1 MPSQRLFKG
10 AYIILR
16 VLDYIWFKT
25 IRESGGGTY
34 MGTVVRLEHY
44 TKNFKK
50 VTVLDDINL
59 TLESGKVI
67 GLKGKNGSG
76 KTMLM
81 RAISG
86 LILPTSGKVF
96 INDKE
101 LGKQISFPPSIGLLI
116 ENPSFIAN
124 YTGFKN
130 LKILASIQN
139 KISDE
144 EIREAIR
151 KVGLKPDDPRT
162 FKKYSLGMKQ
172 RLGIAAAIMEK
183 PDIVILDEPINAL
196 DEAGAGLIKGILDEL
211 KANGSLIIIA
221 CHDTEELN
229 YLSDEV
235 YEIYEGQLV
244 DKEAAEAAKKAVEE
258 ARKAIEEA
266 NKKAEAKKDGRAEEN
281 KEAVS

>member
-1 MPSQRLFKG
+1 
-10 AYIILR
+10 
-16 VLDYIWFKT
+16 
-25 IRESGGGTY
+25 
-34 MGTVVRLEHY
+34 MGTVVRLEDY
-44 TKNFKK
+44 CKSFKSAEVLKN
-50 VTVLDDINL
+50 INL

-86 LILPTSGKVF
+86 LILPTSGKVY

-101 LGKQISFPPSIGLLI
+101 LGRQISFPPSIGILI
-116 ENPSFIAN
+116 ENPSFISD

-139 KISDE
+139 RISDD
-144 EIREAIR
+144 EIRDAIR
-151 KVGLKPDDPRT
+151 KVGLDPDDKRT

-172 RLGIAAAIMEK
+172 RLGIAAAIMER

-196 DEAGAGLIKGILDEL
+196 DEAGAGLIKGLLDEL

-229 YLSDEV
+229 YLSDEI
-235 YEIYEGQLV
+235 YEIYDGEITGH
-244 DKEAAEAAKKAVEE
+244 
-258 ARKAIEEA
+258 IEHPDE
-266 NKKAEAKKDGRAEEN
+266 K
-281 KEAVS
+281 VS

>member
-1 MPSQRLFKG
+1 
-10 AYIILR
+10 
-16 VLDYIWFKT
+16 
-25 IRESGGGTY
+25 
-34 MGTVVRLEHY
+34 MGTVVRLEDY
-44 TKNFKK
+44 CKSFKSAEVLKN
-50 VTVLDDINL
+50 INL

-86 LILPTSGKVF
+86 LILPTSGKVY

-101 LGKQISFPPSIGLLI
+101 LGRHISFPPSIGILI
-116 ENPSFIAN
+116 ENPSFISN

-139 KISDE
+139 RISDD
-144 EIREAIR
+144 EIRDAIR
-151 KVGLKPDDPRT
+151 KVGLDPDDKRT

-172 RLGIAAAIMEK
+172 RLGIAAAIMERA
-183 PDIVILDEPINAL
+183 DIVILDEPINAL
-196 DEAGAGLIKGILDEL
+196 DEAGAGLIKGLLDEL

-229 YLSDEV
+229 YLSDEI
-235 YEIYEGQLV
+235 YEIYDGEITGH
-244 DKEAAEAAKKAVEE
+244 
-258 ARKAIEEA
+258 IEHPDE
-266 NKKAEAKKDGRAEEN
+266 K
-281 KEAVS
+281 VS

>member
-1 MPSQRLFKG
+1 LPSQRLFKG

-244 DKEAAEAAKKAVEE
+244 DKEAAEAAKKA
-258 ARKAIEEA
+258 IEEA

>member
-1 MPSQRLFKG
+1 
-10 AYIILR
+10 
-16 VLDYIWFKT
+16 
-25 IRESGGGTY
+25 
-34 MGTVVRLEHY
+34 MGTVVRLEDY
-44 TKNFKK
+44 CKSFKSAEVLKN
-50 VTVLDDINL
+50 INL
-59 TLESGKVI
+59 TLESGKII

-86 LILPTSGKVF
+86 LILPTSGKVY

-101 LGKQISFPPSIGLLI
+101 LGRHISFPPSIGILI
-116 ENPSFIAN
+116 ENPSFISN

-139 KISDE
+139 RISDD
-144 EIREAIR
+144 EIRDAIR
-151 KVGLKPDDPRT
+151 KVGLDPDDKRT

-172 RLGIAAAIMEK
+172 RLGIAAAIMER

-196 DEAGAGLIKGILDEL
+196 DEAGAGLIKGLLDEL

-229 YLSDEV
+229 YLSDEI
-235 YEIYEGQLV
+235 YEIYDGEITGH
-244 DKEAAEAAKKAVEE
+244 
-258 ARKAIEEA
+258 IEHPDE
-266 NKKAEAKKDGRAEEN
+266 K
-281 KEAVS
+281 VS

>member
-1 MPSQRLFKG
+1 
-10 AYIILR
+10 
-16 VLDYIWFKT
+16 
-25 IRESGGGTY
+25 
-34 MGTVVRLEHY
+34 MGTVVRLEDY
-44 TKNFKK
+44 CKSFKSAEVLKN
-50 VTVLDDINL
+50 INL

-86 LILPTSGKVF
+86 LILPTSGKVY

-101 LGKQISFPPSIGLLI
+101 LGRHISFPPSIGILI
-116 ENPSFIAN
+116 ENPSFISN

-139 KISDE
+139 RISDD
-144 EIREAIR
+144 EIRDAIR
-151 KVGLKPDDPRT
+151 KVGLDPDDKRT

-172 RLGIAAAIMEK
+172 RLGIAAAIMER

-196 DEAGAGLIKGILDEL
+196 DEAGAGLIKGLLDEL
-211 KANGSLIIIA
+211 KANGSLIIA

-229 YLSDEV
+229 YLSDEI
-235 YEIYEGQLV
+235 YEIYDGEITGH
-244 DKEAAEAAKKAVEE
+244 
-258 ARKAIEEA
+258 IEHPDE
-266 NKKAEAKKDGRAEEN
+266 K
-281 KEAVS
+281 VS

>member
-1 MPSQRLFKG
+1 MK
-10 AYIILR
+10 ILQVIKSAE
-16 VLDYIWFKT
+16 VL
-25 IRESGGGTY
+25 
-34 MGTVVRLEHY
+34 
-44 TKNFKK
+44 KN
-50 VTVLDDINL
+50 INL

-86 LILPTSGKVF
+86 LILPTSGKVY

-101 LGKQISFPPSIGLLI
+101 LGRQISFPPSIGILI
-116 ENPSFIAN
+116 ENPSFISN

-139 KISDE
+139 RISDD
-144 EIREAIR
+144 EIRDAIR
-151 KVGLKPDDPRT
+151 KVGLDPDDKRT

-172 RLGIAAAIMEK
+172 RLGIAAAIMER

-196 DEAGAGLIKGILDEL
+196 DEAGAGLIKGLLDEL

-229 YLSDEV
+229 YLSDEI
-235 YEIYEGQLV
+235 YEIYDGEITGH
-244 DKEAAEAAKKAVEE
+244 
-258 ARKAIEEA
+258 IEHPDE
-266 NKKAEAKKDGRAEEN
+266 K
-281 KEAVS
+281 VS

>member
-10 AYIILR
+10 AYIILM

-244 DKEAAEAAKKAVEE
+244 DKEAAEAAKKA
-258 ARKAIEEA
+258 IEEA
-266 NKKAEAKKDGRAEEN
+266 DKKAEAKKDGRAEEN

>member
-1 MPSQRLFKG
+1 
-10 AYIILR
+10 
-16 VLDYIWFKT
+16 
-25 IRESGGGTY
+25 
-34 MGTVVRLEHY
+34 MGTVVRLEDY
-44 TKNFKK
+44 CKSFKSAEVLKN
-50 VTVLDDINL
+50 INL

-86 LILPTSGKVF
+86 LILPTSGKVY

-101 LGKQISFPPSIGLLI
+101 LGRHISFPPSIGILI
-116 ENPSFIAN
+116 ENPSFISN

-139 KISDE
+139 RISDD
-144 EIREAIR
+144 EIRDAIR
-151 KVGLKPDDPRT
+151 KVGLDPDDKRT

-172 RLGIAAAIMEK
+172 RLGIAAAIMER

-196 DEAGAGLIKGILDEL
+196 DEAGAGLIKGLLDEL
-211 KANGSLIIIA
+211 KANGSLIIIV

-229 YLSDEV
+229 YLSDEI
-235 YEIYEGQLV
+235 YEIYDGEITGH
-244 DKEAAEAAKKAVEE
+244 
-258 ARKAIEEA
+258 IEHPDE
-266 NKKAEAKKDGRAEEN
+266 K
-281 KEAVS
+281 VS

>member
-1 MPSQRLFKG
+1 
-10 AYIILR
+10 
-16 VLDYIWFKT
+16 
-25 IRESGGGTY
+25 
-34 MGTVVRLEHY
+34 MGTVVRLEDY
-44 TKNFKK
+44 CKSFKSAEVLKN
-50 VTVLDDINL
+50 INL

-86 LILPTSGKVF
+86 LILPTSGKVY

-101 LGKQISFPPSIGLLI
+101 LGRQISFPPSIGILI
-116 ENPSFIAN
+116 ENPSFISN

-139 KISDE
+139 RISDD
-144 EIREAIR
+144 EIRDAIR
-151 KVGLKPDDPRT
+151 KVGLDPDDKRT
-162 FKKYSLGMKQ
+162 FKKYSLGLKQ
-172 RLGIAAAIMEK
+172 RLGIAAAIMEH

-196 DEAGAGLIKGILDEL
+196 DEAGAGLIKGLLDEL

-229 YLSDEV
+229 YLSDEI
-235 YEIYEGQLV
+235 YEIYDGEITGH
-244 DKEAAEAAKKAVEE
+244 
-258 ARKAIEEA
+258 IEHPDE
-266 NKKAEAKKDGRAEEN
+266 K
-281 KEAVS
+281 VS

>member
-1 MPSQRLFKG
+1 MC
-10 AYIILR
+10 
-16 VLDYIWFKT
+16 
-25 IRESGGGTY
+25 
-34 MGTVVRLEHY
+34 TVVRLEDY
-44 TKNFKK
+44 CKSFKSAEVLKN
-50 VTVLDDINL
+50 INL

-86 LILPTSGKVF
+86 LILPTSGKVY

-101 LGKQISFPPSIGLLI
+101 LGRHISFPPSIGILI
-116 ENPSFIAN
+116 ENPSFISN

-139 KISDE
+139 RISDD
-144 EIREAIR
+144 EIRDAIR
-151 KVGLKPDDPRT
+151 KVGLDPDDKRT

-172 RLGIAAAIMEK
+172 RLGIAAAIMER

-196 DEAGAGLIKGILDEL
+196 DEAGAGLIKGLLDEL

-229 YLSDEV
+229 YLSDEI
-235 YEIYEGQLV
+235 YEIYDGEITGH
-244 DKEAAEAAKKAVEE
+244 
-258 ARKAIEEA
+258 IEHPDE
-266 NKKAEAKKDGRAEEN
+266 K
-281 KEAVS
+281 VS

>member
-1 MPSQRLFKG
+1 
-10 AYIILR
+10 
-16 VLDYIWFKT
+16 
-25 IRESGGGTY
+25 
-34 MGTVVRLEHY
+34 MGTVVRLEDY
-44 TKNFKK
+44 CKSFKSAEVLKN
-50 VTVLDDINL
+50 INL

-86 LILPTSGKVF
+86 LILPTSGKVY

-101 LGKQISFPPSIGLLI
+101 LGRHISFPPSIGILI
-116 ENPSFIAN
+116 ENPSFVSN

-139 KISDE
+139 RISDD
-144 EIREAIR
+144 EIRDAIR
-151 KVGLKPDDPRT
+151 KVGLDPDDKRT

-172 RLGIAAAIMEK
+172 RLGIAAAIMER

-196 DEAGAGLIKGILDEL
+196 DEAGAGLIKGLLDEL

-229 YLSDEV
+229 YLSDEI
-235 YEIYEGQLV
+235 YEIYDGEITGH
-244 DKEAAEAAKKAVEE
+244 
-258 ARKAIEEA
+258 IEHPDE
-266 NKKAEAKKDGRAEEN
+266 K
-281 KEAVS
+281 VS

>member
-1 MPSQRLFKG
+1 
-10 AYIILR
+10 
-16 VLDYIWFKT
+16 
-25 IRESGGGTY
+25 
-34 MGTVVRLEHY
+34 MGTVVRLEDY
-44 TKNFKK
+44 CKSFKSAEVLKN
-50 VTVLDDINL
+50 INL

-86 LILPTSGKVF
+86 LILPTSGKVY

-101 LGKQISFPPSIGLLI
+101 LGRHISFPPSIGILI
-116 ENPSFIAN
+116 ENPSFISN
-124 YTGFKN
+124 YTGFRN

-139 KISDE
+139 RISDD
-144 EIREAIR
+144 EIRDAIR
-151 KVGLKPDDPRT
+151 KVGLDPDDKRT

-172 RLGIAAAIMEK
+172 RLGIAAAIMER

-196 DEAGAGLIKGILDEL
+196 DEAGAGLIKGLLDEL

-229 YLSDEV
+229 YLSDEI
-235 YEIYEGQLV
+235 YEIYDGEITGH
-244 DKEAAEAAKKAVEE
+244 
-258 ARKAIEEA
+258 IEHPDE
-266 NKKAEAKKDGRAEEN
+266 K
-281 KEAVS
+281 VS

>member
-124 YTGFKN
+124 YTGFKH

-244 DKEAAEAAKKAVEE
+244 DKEAAEAAKKA
-258 ARKAIEEA
+258 IEEA

>member
-151 KVGLKPDDPRT
+151 KVGLKTDDPRT

-244 DKEAAEAAKKAVEE
+244 DKEAAEAAKKA
-258 ARKAIEEA
+258 IEEA

>member
-1 MPSQRLFKG
+1 
-10 AYIILR
+10 
-16 VLDYIWFKT
+16 
-25 IRESGGGTY
+25 
-34 MGTVVRLEHY
+34 MGTVVRLEDY
-44 TKNFKK
+44 CKSFKSAEVLKN
-50 VTVLDDINL
+50 INL

-86 LILPTSGKVF
+86 LILPTSGKVY

-101 LGKQISFPPSIGLLI
+101 LGRHISFPPSIGILI
-116 ENPSFIAN
+116 ENPSFISN

-139 KISDE
+139 RCSDD
-144 EIREAIR
+144 EIRDAIR
-151 KVGLKPDDPRT
+151 KVGLDPDDKRT

-172 RLGIAAAIMEK
+172 RLGIAAAIMER

-196 DEAGAGLIKGILDEL
+196 DEAGAGLIKGLLDEL

-229 YLSDEV
+229 YLSDEI
-235 YEIYEGQLV
+235 YEIYDGEITGH
-244 DKEAAEAAKKAVEE
+244 
-258 ARKAIEEA
+258 IEHPDE
-266 NKKAEAKKDGRAEEN
+266 K
-281 KEAVS
+281 VS

>member
-1 MPSQRLFKG
+1 
-10 AYIILR
+10 
-16 VLDYIWFKT
+16 
-25 IRESGGGTY
+25 
-34 MGTVVRLEHY
+34 MGTVVRLEDY
-44 TKNFKK
+44 CKSFKSAEVLKN
-50 VTVLDDINL
+50 INL

-86 LILPTSGKVF
+86 LILPTSGKVY

-101 LGKQISFPPSIGLLI
+101 LGRQISFPPSIGILI
-116 ENPSFIAN
+116 ENPSFISN

-139 KISDE
+139 RISDD
-144 EIREAIR
+144 EIRDTIR
-151 KVGLKPDDPRT
+151 KVGLDPDDKRT

-172 RLGIAAAIMEK
+172 RLGIAAAIMER

-196 DEAGAGLIKGILDEL
+196 DEAGAGLIKGLLDEL

-229 YLSDEV
+229 YLSDEI
-235 YEIYEGQLV
+235 YEIYDGEITGH
-244 DKEAAEAAKKAVEE
+244 
-258 ARKAIEEA
+258 IEHPDE
-266 NKKAEAKKDGRAEEN
+266 K
-281 KEAVS
+281 VS

>member
-1 MPSQRLFKG
+1 
-10 AYIILR
+10 
-16 VLDYIWFKT
+16 
-25 IRESGGGTY
+25 
-34 MGTVVRLEHY
+34 MGTVVRLEDY
-44 TKNFKK
+44 CKSFKSAEVLKN
-50 VTVLDDINL
+50 INL

-86 LILPTSGKVF
+86 LILPTSGKVY

-101 LGKQISFPPSIGLLI
+101 LGRQISFPPSIGILI
-116 ENPSFIAN
+116 ENPSFISN

-139 KISDE
+139 RISDD
-144 EIREAIR
+144 EIRDAIR
-151 KVGLKPDDPRT
+151 KVGLDSDDKRT

-172 RLGIAAAIMEK
+172 RLGIAAAIMER

-196 DEAGAGLIKGILDEL
+196 DEAGAGLIKGLLDEL

-229 YLSDEV
+229 YLSDEI
-235 YEIYEGQLV
+235 YEIYDGEITGH
-244 DKEAAEAAKKAVEE
+244 
-258 ARKAIEEA
+258 IEHPDE
-266 NKKAEAKKDGRAEEN
+266 K
-281 KEAVS
+281 VS

>member
-1 MPSQRLFKG
+1 
-10 AYIILR
+10 
-16 VLDYIWFKT
+16 
-25 IRESGGGTY
+25 
-34 MGTVVRLEHY
+34 MGTVVRFEDYCKSFKSAEVL
-44 TKNFKK
+44 KN
-50 VTVLDDINL
+50 INL

-81 RAISG
+81 RAISE
-86 LILPTSGKVF
+86 LILPTSGKVY

-101 LGKQISFPPSIGLLI
+101 LGRQISFPPSIGILI
-116 ENPSFIAN
+116 ENPSFISN

-139 KISDE
+139 RISDD
-144 EIREAIR
+144 EIRDAIR
-151 KVGLKPDDPRT
+151 KVGLDPDDKRT

-172 RLGIAAAIMEK
+172 RLGIAAAIMER

-196 DEAGAGLIKGILDEL
+196 DEAGAGLIKGLLDEL

-229 YLSDEV
+229 YLSDEI
-235 YEIYEGQLV
+235 YEIYDGEITGH
-244 DKEAAEAAKKAVEE
+244 
-258 ARKAIEEA
+258 IEHPDE
-266 NKKAEAKKDGRAEEN
+266 K
-281 KEAVS
+281 VS

>member
-1 MPSQRLFKG
+1 
-10 AYIILR
+10 
-16 VLDYIWFKT
+16 
-25 IRESGGGTY
+25 
-34 MGTVVRLEHY
+34 MGTVVRLEDY
-44 TKNFKK
+44 CKSFKSAEVLKN
-50 VTVLDDINL
+50 INL

-86 LILPTSGKVF
+86 LILPTSGKVY

-101 LGKQISFPPSIGLLI
+101 LGRQISFPPSIGILI
-116 ENPSFIAN
+116 ENPSFISN
-124 YTGFKN
+124 YTGFKI

-139 KISDE
+139 RISDD
-144 EIREAIR
+144 EIRDAIR
-151 KVGLKPDDPRT
+151 KVGLDPDDKRT

-172 RLGIAAAIMEK
+172 RLGIAAAIMER

-196 DEAGAGLIKGILDEL
+196 DEAGAGLIKGLLDEL

-229 YLSDEV
+229 YLSDEI
-235 YEIYEGQLV
+235 YEIYDGEITGH
-244 DKEAAEAAKKAVEE
+244 
-258 ARKAIEEA
+258 IEHPDE
-266 NKKAEAKKDGRAEEN
+266 K
-281 KEAVS
+281 VS

>member
-1 MPSQRLFKG
+1 
-10 AYIILR
+10 
-16 VLDYIWFKT
+16 
-25 IRESGGGTY
+25 
-34 MGTVVRLEHY
+34 MGTVVRLEDY
-44 TKNFKK
+44 CKSFKSAEVLKN
-50 VTVLDDINL
+50 INL

-86 LILPTSGKVF
+86 LILPTSGKVY

-101 LGKQISFPPSIGLLI
+101 LGRQISFPPSIGILI
-116 ENPSFIAN
+116 ENPSFISN

-139 KISDE
+139 RISDD
-144 EIREAIR
+144 EIRDAIR
-151 KVGLKPDDPRT
+151 KVGLDPDDKRT

-172 RLGIAAAIMEK
+172 RLGIAAAIMER

-196 DEAGAGLIKGILDEL
+196 DEAGAGLIKGLLDEL

-229 YLSDEV
+229 YLSDEI
-235 YEIYEGQLV
+235 YEIYDGEITGH
-244 DKEAAEAAKKAVEE
+244 
-258 ARKAIEEA
+258 IEHLSLIHISEPT
-266 NKKAEAKKDGRAEEN
+266 RPY
-281 KEAVS
+281 

>member
-1 MPSQRLFKG
+1 
-10 AYIILR
+10 
-16 VLDYIWFKT
+16 
-25 IRESGGGTY
+25 
-34 MGTVVRLEHY
+34 MGTVVRLEDY
-44 TKNFKK
+44 CKSFKSAEVLKN
-50 VTVLDDINL
+50 INL
-59 TLESGKVI
+59 TLERGKVI

-86 LILPTSGKVF
+86 LILPTSGKVY

-101 LGKQISFPPSIGLLI
+101 LGRHISFPPSIGILI
-116 ENPSFIAN
+116 ENPSFISN

-139 KISDE
+139 RISDD
-144 EIREAIR
+144 EIRDAIR
-151 KVGLKPDDPRT
+151 KVGLDPDDKRT

-172 RLGIAAAIMEK
+172 RLGIAAAIMER

-196 DEAGAGLIKGILDEL
+196 DEAGAGLIKGLLDEL

-229 YLSDEV
+229 YLSDEI
-235 YEIYEGQLV
+235 YEIYDGEITGH
-244 DKEAAEAAKKAVEE
+244 
-258 ARKAIEEA
+258 IEHPDE
-266 NKKAEAKKDGRAEEN
+266 K
-281 KEAVS
+281 VS

>member
-1 MPSQRLFKG
+1 
-10 AYIILR
+10 
-16 VLDYIWFKT
+16 
-25 IRESGGGTY
+25 
-34 MGTVVRLEHY
+34 MGTVVRLEDY
-44 TKNFKK
+44 CKSFKSAEVLKN
-50 VTVLDDINL
+50 INL

-86 LILPTSGKVF
+86 LILPTSGKVY

-101 LGKQISFPPSIGLLI
+101 LGRQISFPPSIGILI
-116 ENPSFIAN
+116 ENPSFISN

-139 KISDE
+139 RISDD
-144 EIREAIR
+144 EIRDAIG
-151 KVGLKPDDPRT
+151 KVGLDPDDKRT

-172 RLGIAAAIMEK
+172 RLGIAAAIMER

-196 DEAGAGLIKGILDEL
+196 DEAGAGLIKGLLDEL

-229 YLSDEV
+229 YLSDEI
-235 YEIYEGQLV
+235 YEIYDGEITGH
-244 DKEAAEAAKKAVEE
+244 
-258 ARKAIEEA
+258 IEHPDE
-266 NKKAEAKKDGRAEEN
+266 K
-281 KEAVS
+281 VS

>member
-1 MPSQRLFKG
+1 
-10 AYIILR
+10 
-16 VLDYIWFKT
+16 
-25 IRESGGGTY
+25 
-34 MGTVVRLEHY
+34 MGTVVRLEDY
-44 TKNFKK
+44 CKSFKSAEVLKN
-50 VTVLDDINL
+50 INL

-86 LILPTSGKVF
+86 LILPTSGKVY

-101 LGKQISFPPSIGLLI
+101 LGRQISFPPSIGILI
-116 ENPSFIAN
+116 ENPSFISN

-139 KISDE
+139 RISDD
-144 EIREAIR
+144 EIRDAIR
-151 KVGLKPDDPRT
+151 KVGLDPDDKRT

-172 RLGIAAAIMEK
+172 RLGIAAAIMER

-196 DEAGAGLIKGILDEL
+196 DEAGAGLIKGLLDEL

-221 CHDTEELN
+221 CNDTEELN
-229 YLSDEV
+229 YLSDEI
-235 YEIYEGQLV
+235 YEIYDGEITGH
-244 DKEAAEAAKKAVEE
+244 
-258 ARKAIEEA
+258 IEHPDE
-266 NKKAEAKKDGRAEEN
+266 K
-281 KEAVS
+281 VS

>member
-1 MPSQRLFKG
+1 
-10 AYIILR
+10 
-16 VLDYIWFKT
+16 
-25 IRESGGGTY
+25 
-34 MGTVVRLEHY
+34 MGTVVRLEDY
-44 TKNFKK
+44 CKSFKSAEVLKN
-50 VTVLDDINL
+50 INL

-86 LILPTSGKVF
+86 LILPTSGKVY

-101 LGKQISFPPSIGLLI
+101 LGRHISFPPSIGILI
-116 ENPSFIAN
+116 ENPSFISN

-139 KISDE
+139 RISDD
-144 EIREAIR
+144 EIRDAIR
-151 KVGLKPDDPRT
+151 KVGLDPDDKRT

-172 RLGIAAAIMEK
+172 RLGIAAAIMER

-196 DEAGAGLIKGILDEL
+196 DEAGAGLIKGLLDEL
-211 KANGSLIIIA
+211 KANGSLIMIA

-229 YLSDEV
+229 YLSDEI
-235 YEIYEGQLV
+235 YEIYDGEITGH
-244 DKEAAEAAKKAVEE
+244 
-258 ARKAIEEA
+258 IEHPDE
-266 NKKAEAKKDGRAEEN
+266 K
-281 KEAVS
+281 VS

>member
-1 MPSQRLFKG
+1 
-10 AYIILR
+10 
-16 VLDYIWFKT
+16 
-25 IRESGGGTY
+25 
-34 MGTVVRLEHY
+34 MGTVVRLEDY
-44 TKNFKK
+44 CKSFKSAEVLKN
-50 VTVLDDINL
+50 INL

-86 LILPTSGKVF
+86 LILPTSGKVY

-101 LGKQISFPPSIGLLI
+101 LGRQISFPPSIGILI
-116 ENPSFIAN
+116 ENPSFISN

-139 KISDE
+139 RISDD
-144 EIREAIR
+144 EIRDAIR
-151 KVGLKPDDPRT
+151 KVGLDPDDKRT

-172 RLGIAAAIMEK
+172 RLGIAAAIMER

-196 DEAGAGLIKGILDEL
+196 DEAGAGLIKGLLDEL

-229 YLSDEV
+229 YLSDEI
-235 YEIYEGQLV
+235 YEIYDGEITGY
-244 DKEAAEAAKKAVEE
+244 
-258 ARKAIEEA
+258 IEHPDE
-266 NKKAEAKKDGRAEEN
+266 K
-281 KEAVS
+281 VS

>member
-211 KANGSLIIIA
+211 KANGSLIIID

-244 DKEAAEAAKKAVEE
+244 DKEAAEAAKKA
-258 ARKAIEEA
+258 IEEA

>member
-1 MPSQRLFKG
+1 
-10 AYIILR
+10 
-16 VLDYIWFKT
+16 
-25 IRESGGGTY
+25 
-34 MGTVVRLEHY
+34 MGTVVRLEDY
-44 TKNFKK
+44 CKSFKSAEVLKN
-50 VTVLDDINL
+50 INL

-86 LILPTSGKVF
+86 LILPTSGKVY

-101 LGKQISFPPSIGLLI
+101 LGRHISFPPSIGILI
-116 ENPSFIAN
+116 ENPSFISN

-139 KISDE
+139 RISDD
-144 EIREAIR
+144 EIRDAIR
-151 KVGLKPDDPRT
+151 KVGLDPDDKRT

-172 RLGIAAAIMEK
+172 RLGIAAAIMEG

-196 DEAGAGLIKGILDEL
+196 DEAGAGLIKGLLDEL

-229 YLSDEV
+229 YLSDEI
-235 YEIYEGQLV
+235 YEIYDGEITGH
-244 DKEAAEAAKKAVEE
+244 
-258 ARKAIEEA
+258 IEHPDE
-266 NKKAEAKKDGRAEEN
+266 K
-281 KEAVS
+281 VS

>member
-1 MPSQRLFKG
+1 
-10 AYIILR
+10 
-16 VLDYIWFKT
+16 
-25 IRESGGGTY
+25 
-34 MGTVVRLEHY
+34 MGTVVRLEDY
-44 TKNFKK
+44 CKSFKSAEVLKN
-50 VTVLDDINL
+50 INL

-86 LILPTSGKVF
+86 LILPTSGKVY

-101 LGKQISFPPSIGLLI
+101 LGRQISFPPSIGILI
-116 ENPSFIAN
+116 ENPSFISN

-139 KISDE
+139 RISDD
-144 EIREAIR
+144 EIRDAIR
-151 KVGLKPDDPRT
+151 KVGLDPDDKRT

-172 RLGIAAAIMEK
+172 RLGIAAAIMER

-196 DEAGAGLIKGILDEL
+196 DEAGAGLIKGLLDEL

-229 YLSDEV
+229 YLSDEI
-235 YEIYEGQLV
+235 YEIYDGEITV
-244 DKEAAEAAKKAVEE
+244 H
-258 ARKAIEEA
+258 IEHPDE
-266 NKKAEAKKDGRAEEN
+266 K
-281 KEAVS
+281 VS

>member
-1 MPSQRLFKG
+1 
-10 AYIILR
+10 
-16 VLDYIWFKT
+16 
-25 IRESGGGTY
+25 
-34 MGTVVRLEHY
+34 MGTEVRLEDY
-44 TKNFKK
+44 CKSFKSAEVLKN
-50 VTVLDDINL
+50 INL

-86 LILPTSGKVF
+86 LILPTSGKVY

-101 LGKQISFPPSIGLLI
+101 LGRHISFPPSIGILI
-116 ENPSFIAN
+116 ENPSFISN

-139 KISDE
+139 RISDD
-144 EIREAIR
+144 EIRDAIR
-151 KVGLKPDDPRT
+151 KVGLDPDDKRT

-172 RLGIAAAIMEK
+172 RLGIAAAIMER

-196 DEAGAGLIKGILDEL
+196 DEAGAGLIKGLLDEL

-229 YLSDEV
+229 YLSDEI
-235 YEIYEGQLV
+235 YEIYDGEITGY
-244 DKEAAEAAKKAVEE
+244 
-258 ARKAIEEA
+258 IEHPDE
-266 NKKAEAKKDGRAEEN
+266 K
-281 KEAVS
+281 VS

>member
-1 MPSQRLFKG
+1 
-10 AYIILR
+10 
-16 VLDYIWFKT
+16 
-25 IRESGGGTY
+25 
-34 MGTVVRLEHY
+34 MGTVVRLEDY
-44 TKNFKK
+44 CKSFKSAEVLKN
-50 VTVLDDINL
+50 INL

-86 LILPTSGKVF
+86 LILPTSGKVY

-101 LGKQISFPPSIGLLI
+101 LGRHISFPPSIGILI
-116 ENPSFIAN
+116 ENPSFISN

-139 KISDE
+139 RISDD
-144 EIREAIR
+144 EIRNAIR
-151 KVGLKPDDPRT
+151 KVGLDPDDKRT

-172 RLGIAAAIMEK
+172 RLGIAAAIMER

-196 DEAGAGLIKGILDEL
+196 DEAGAGLIKGLLDEL

-229 YLSDEV
+229 YLSDEI
-235 YEIYEGQLV
+235 YEIYDGEITGH
-244 DKEAAEAAKKAVEE
+244 
-258 ARKAIEEA
+258 IEHPDE
-266 NKKAEAKKDGRAEEN
+266 K
-281 KEAVS
+281 VS

>member
-1 MPSQRLFKG
+1 
-10 AYIILR
+10 
-16 VLDYIWFKT
+16 
-25 IRESGGGTY
+25 
-34 MGTVVRLEHY
+34 MGTVVRLEDY
-44 TKNFKK
+44 CKSFKSAEVLKN
-50 VTVLDDINL
+50 INL

-86 LILPTSGKVF
+86 LILPTSGKVY

-101 LGKQISFPPSIGLLI
+101 LGRQISFPPSIGILI
-116 ENPSFIAN
+116 ENPSFISN

-139 KISDE
+139 RISDD
-144 EIREAIR
+144 EIRDAIR
-151 KVGLKPDDPRT
+151 KVGLDPDDKRT

-172 RLGIAAAIMEK
+172 RLGIAAAIMER

-196 DEAGAGLIKGILDEL
+196 DEAGAGLIKGLLDEL

-229 YLSDEV
+229 YLSDEI
-235 YEIYEGQLV
+235 YEIYDGEITGH
-244 DKEAAEAAKKAVEE
+244 
-258 ARKAIEEA
+258 IEHPNE
-266 NKKAEAKKDGRAEEN
+266 K
-281 KEAVS
+281 VS